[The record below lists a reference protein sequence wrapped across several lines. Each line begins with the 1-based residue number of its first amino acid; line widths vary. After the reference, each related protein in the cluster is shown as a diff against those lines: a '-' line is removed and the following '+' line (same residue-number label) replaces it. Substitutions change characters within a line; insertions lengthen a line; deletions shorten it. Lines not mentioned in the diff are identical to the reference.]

1 MSVLL
6 KSKEFFAARQ
16 PECWRREEA
25 SQRASGGSVR
35 KWHRKATQK
44 MEEISTSYEVA
55 PRIDRSGT
63 LHPRRKSV
71 QSSSSGSAELLRAT
85 THSPHAPLGNLEAED
100 INLRKV
106 GTIFS

>member
-63 LHPRRKSV
+63 LHPGRKSV
-71 QSSSSGSAELLRAT
+71 QSSSSRSAELLCAT
-85 THSPHAPLGNLEAED
+85 THSPHAPLDNLEAED